1 AMTGVKGVIND
12 AKFHEEQEKN
22 RSLIQQRAQ
31 LEKFQKNALQS
42 GWLERQL
49 EAEKNWNTKDEGD
62 EDIDDLIRDLE
73 DEEDAFVKEY
83 KAKRLMEMAV
93 IASLPKYGTL
103 KEIEVDEYVS
113 CVENVDRNVVVLV
126 HLYQPQVEACRLV
139 NRFLEALAAQ
149 YPLVKMVKIISTKAN
164 ASFDNIA
171 LPALLIYKGG
181 ELQKT
186 LLRITDEIQGWA
198 RTGRCDLDDFEE
210 YLIRNNVVSLKL
222 PSNIDWNFI
231 TAAAIG
237 AASAI
242 AVLSVSQALSKK
254 SQVRKLKDEFR
265 GLSHFPPLEP
275 PKPKEVKSSD
285 VPEELIREQL
295 SRNYSFL
302 GEEGMK
308 SVRSSFVIIVG
319 LGGVGSHAAHMLVRS
334 GVQKIRIIDFDQV
347 SLSSLNRHAVAIHA
361 DVGTSKAACLVKHFK
376 EIAPQAEVE
385 AMVELF
391 NIDVADRLLS
401 GNPDYVLDCI
411 DNLNT
416 KIDLI
421 KYCHD
426 HKLPII
432 SSMGA
437 GAKADPS
444 RIQIADVS
452 DTSEDPLARAT

>member
-1 AMTGVKGVIND
+1 MATLNMDDERIIQMLQNGGLNGDNDDLRYGSDADSDAGSCCEESHEADEHCQTQQPQSVGNSKVDRIMSDQNVRQTLGMGGKAMTGVKGVIND

-49 EAEKNWNTKDEGD
+49 EAEKNWNMKDEGD

-93 IASLPKYGTL
+93 VASLPKYGTL

-139 NRFLEALAAQ
+139 NRFLEVLAAQ
-149 YPLVKMVKIISTKAN
+149 YPLVKMVKIISTKAD

-210 YLIRNNVVSLKL
+210 YLIRNNVVS
-222 PSNIDWNFI
+222 
-231 TAAAIG
+231 
-237 AASAI
+237 
-242 AVLSVSQALSKK
+242 
-254 SQVRKLKDEFR
+254 
-265 GLSHFPPLEP
+265 
-275 PKPKEVKSSD
+275 
-285 VPEELIREQL
+285 RE
-295 SRNYSFL
+295 
-302 GEEGMK
+302 
-308 SVRSSFVIIVG
+308 
-319 LGGVGSHAAHMLVRS
+319 
-334 GVQKIRIIDFDQV
+334 
-347 SLSSLNRHAVAIHA
+347 
-361 DVGTSKAACLVKHFK
+361 
-376 EIAPQAEVE
+376 
-385 AMVELF
+385 
-391 NIDVADRLLS
+391 
-401 GNPDYVLDCI
+401 
-411 DNLNT
+411 
-416 KIDLI
+416 
-421 KYCHD
+421 
-426 HKLPII
+426 
-432 SSMGA
+432 
-437 GAKADPS
+437 
-444 RIQIADVS
+444 
-452 DTSEDPLARAT
+452 